1 MAQNETT
8 ETIRADLEKQIEALK
23 SEISD
28 MRRTLKA
35 RGEELYSD
43 LRDEAEDVYEGASRR
58 ARGAARVVSR
68 QTHAVTDAI
77 RENPGTAATVLSSA
91 GLVGFVIGLAV
102 GHLIGTESRR

>member
-1 MAQNETT
+1 MAENQTT
-8 ETIRADLEKQIEALK
+8 ESLRADLEKQIETLK
-23 SEISD
+23 NEISD
-28 MRRTLKA
+28 LRRTLTA
-35 RGEELYSD
+35 RGEELYDD
-43 LRDEAEDVYEGASRR
+43 LRDEAEDVYEGVSRR

-91 GLVGFVIGLAV
+91 GLFGFLIGLAV